1 VAAGWAADYGVP
13 EIICSA
19 AGSASASTNFTSLGT
34 CIIGT
39 NVLQTGDRVEI
50 HFDLAH
56 QGTTTGFEFKT
67 VWGQRCWWIGS
78 PAQRKAWSRVRAR
91 GVMTP
96 ALSCAR
102 RAGAPRAAYAAGVA
116 NPTDLMVPPLTIN
129 FWVKMQQAT
138 SETVALRN
146 STVVRYPAQ

>member
-1 VAAGWAADYGVP
+1 
-13 EIICSA
+13 
-19 AGSASASTNFTSLGT
+19 
-34 CIIGT
+34 
-39 NVLQTGDRVEI
+39 
-50 HFDLAH
+50 
-56 QGTTTGFEFKT
+56 
-67 VWGQRCWWIGS
+67 
-78 PAQRKAWSRVRAR
+78 
-91 GVMTP
+91 MTP